1 MAAIRS
7 ARANTSLDIAVM
19 YDGDAPEFLDFL
31 AAHDVRC
38 IQQRFSL
45 ADDPTFWPD
54 PPDRLSF
61 RRNDRAICGAFMPF
75 DVPGLFL
82 EEDYIL
88 YTDTDV
94 IFQRDPASL
103 LQVERPE
110 FIAGVSYGKSSCW
123 PVGPAP
129 QSRPYINTGV
139 LVINVQ
145 AWVQE
150 FDALVDTS
158 KRFEWGRT
166 GREWNEGIINQH
178 FDKRIK
184 FLRRTFNWR
193 PWMGVFEAAPIVHY
207 HGARPEHLTEYL
219 EWGIESPDLP
229 SWARGLWQAGGSGYG
244 QHAEESCAVDMT
256 RDIARYYVDL
266 YKKYDIVVGSKIPRD
281 LWPPRGPCGP
291 RDNHKTTRFQQLY
304 AVSETFCGYLKKYAE
319 LVPTSDVLEVGFGA
333 GRMGRV
339 LWDYVSPGGSYS
351 GLDVIKEMV
360 DWHTDNITPRRPN
373 AKFFHADVKNESY
386 AHGPDNQA
394 KPSTYVFPFDDGSF
408 DVVLLA
414 SVFTHMFPADVANY
428 LREIKRVLR
437 PGGCVLATCFLI
449 DEQVVDNMASG
460 AATRAMRP
468 LEGHLA
474 TWTDAPAGA
483 PPEACIGLGAD
494 NHRAAYE
501 AAGLELVHFC
511 IPGRWSG
518 REQPVSFQ
526 DMVVAKRPVLDS
538 V

>member
-1 MAAIRS
+1 MLWVMCCADGTRPFRGVCYNPRKTITSASTRPAMAAVRS

-94 IFQRDPASL
+94 IFKRDPASL

-244 QHAEESCAVDMT
+244 QHAAESCGVDMT

-373 AKFFHADVKNESY
+373 AKFFHADVKEKIYEILDYWFCGVYSENNRIKHIKPLNELF
-386 AHGPDNQA
+386 
-394 KPSTYVFPFDDGSF
+394 KTV
-408 DVVLLA
+408 
-414 SVFTHMFPADVANY
+414 
-428 LREIKRVLR
+428 I
-437 PGGCVLATCFLI
+437 
-449 DEQVVDNMASG
+449 
-460 AATRAMRP
+460 
-468 LEGHLA
+468 
-474 TWTDAPAGA
+474 
-483 PPEACIGLGAD
+483 
-494 NHRAAYE
+494 
-501 AAGLELVHFC
+501 
-511 IPGRWSG
+511 
-518 REQPVSFQ
+518 PVS
-526 DMVVAKRPVLDS
+526 
-538 V
+538 